1 VSGTLAQVQDIFR
14 DVLDN
19 CGIVLTRDSD
29 ASTVPGWDSMTH
41 VNLIYNIEQEFSVRF
56 GLAELQDL
64 KKVGELV
71 DLVDRKRAQTQASTG
86 GKSPASVGG

>member
-1 VSGTLAQVQDIFR
+1 MSGTLAQVQDIFR

-19 CGIVLTRDSD
+19 SGIVLTRESS

-56 GLAELQDL
+56 GLSDLQEL
-64 KKVGELV
+64 KNVG
-71 DLVDRKRAQTQASTG
+71 DLVDVLERKLAQSQAPAG
-86 GKSPASVGG
+86 GKPPASQ